1 MDAILDFVTSLTKTE
16 IVVIAFALLLG
27 GLLLPLSHGAR
38 SALVLALIALTIF
51 TLVGGG
57 LDYVMSLFR

>member
-1 MDAILDFVTSLTKTE
+1 MMDILDFLSSLTKTQ
-16 IVVIAFALLLG
+16 IVVVAFVLLLG

-38 SALVLALIALTIF
+38 QTLVLALIALAVF

-57 LDYVMSLFR
+57 LDYVTSLFR

>member
-1 MDAILDFVTSLTKTE
+1 MDAIVDFFTSLTKTE
-16 IVVIAFALLLG
+16 IVVAAFVLLLG

-38 SALVLALIALTIF
+38 SALVLALIALCVF

-57 LDYVMSLFR
+57 MDYVASLFR